1 MGCGLLP
8 RVSQDQVT
16 DPAQVEYRLGVLL
29 PPQTCQLQSLC
40 YLKKRKKRKRKEN
53 MEQPPARSSPIKNT
67 VYSESGSV
75 YCCNELR
82 TPGKMVYWASH
93 SSHSGHSGICITQ
106 LGCLNSSPHKQQVM
120 TRLDLWVIH
129 SLSIAHR
136 NNRNKKVGS
145 KVNSNLKIQ

>member
-16 DPAQVEYRLGVLL
+16 DSAQVEYRLGVLI

-40 YLKKRKKRKRKEN
+40 YLKKRKKKERKN

-75 YCCNELR
+75 YCYNELR
-82 TPGKMVYWASH
+82 TPGKMVDWGSH

-106 LGCLNSSPHKQQVM
+106 LGCLNSRPHKQQVM
-120 TRLDLWVIH
+120 TRLDLQVIH

-136 NNRNKKVGS
+136 NKKVVS
-145 KVNSNLKIQ
+145 RVNSNLKIQ